1 MLQLICK
8 WEIAT
13 LKKKGKVLKM
23 TETQELILNK
33 LGELCR
39 IYPQQRLG
47 QIIYN
52 YILRYCP
59 NNDCFFI
66 EDTKLL
72 ELLETIIEEIKEK

>member
-1 MLQLICK
+1 
-8 WEIAT
+8 
-13 LKKKGKVLKM
+13 M

-72 ELLETIIEEIKEK
+72 EKLKTIIEEIKKKKKKYLTLISSYSIIKM

>member
-1 MLQLICK
+1 
-8 WEIAT
+8 
-13 LKKKGKVLKM
+13 M

-52 YILRYCP
+52 YILR
-59 NNDCFFI
+59 
-66 EDTKLL
+66 
-72 ELLETIIEEIKEK
+72 

>member
-1 MLQLICK
+1 
-8 WEIAT
+8 
-13 LKKKGKVLKM
+13 M
-23 TETQELILNK
+23 TETQEIILNS
-33 LGELCR
+33 LGVLCR
-39 IYPQQRLG
+39 EYPQQRLG

>member
-1 MLQLICK
+1 
-8 WEIAT
+8 
-13 LKKKGKVLKM
+13 M

-59 NNDCFFI
+59 SNDWFFI
-66 EDTKLL
+66 EDIKLL
-72 ELLETIIEEIKEK
+72 ELLETIIKEIEEK

>member
-1 MLQLICK
+1 
-8 WEIAT
+8 
-13 LKKKGKVLKM
+13 M

-72 ELLETIIEEIKEK
+72 ELLETIIKEIEGK

>member
-1 MLQLICK
+1 
-8 WEIAT
+8 
-13 LKKKGKVLKM
+13 M

-72 ELLETIIEEIKEK
+72 ELL

>member
-1 MLQLICK
+1 
-8 WEIAT
+8 
-13 LKKKGKVLKM
+13 M

-59 NNDCFFI
+59 DNDPFFI
-66 EDTKLL
+66 SDK
-72 ELLETIIEEIKEK
+72 ELLKILEKVLIISNITEI

>member
-1 MLQLICK
+1 
-8 WEIAT
+8 
-13 LKKKGKVLKM
+13 M

-52 YILRYCP
+52 YICANCP
-59 NNDCFFI
+59 NNDPFFI
-66 EDTKLL
+66 SDE
-72 ELLETIIEEIKEK
+72 ELLKILEKVLDKFSH